1 MIDSVKAG
9 LLDWMIEI
17 RRDLHQHPELGWQEV
32 RTAARIESALEDLGL
47 EPRRVRGTGVVADLA
62 GPDGLPMVALRAD
75 IDALPIQEETG
86 LPYTSVNDGVMHACG
101 HDAHAGMVLGAA
113 ALLVEDDNLPI

>member
-1 MIDSVKAG
+1 MIDSVRPG

-32 RTAARIESALEDLGL
+32 RTAAKIESALEDLSL

-62 GPDGLPMVALRAD
+62 GRGG
-75 IDALPIQEETG
+75 E
-86 LPYTSVNDGVMHACG
+86 
-101 HDAHAGMVLGAA
+101 
-113 ALLVEDDNLPI
+113 